1 MMYKHRTVG
10 ADRKRKPNSFNNDG
24 GDRKRQRIHMSAD
37 AARAEI
43 RRVIPNGIATEAD
56 VETWLK
62 VMKNYW
68 DGL

>member
-1 MMYKHRTVG
+1 MSYKHRKVV
-10 ADRKRKPNSFNNDG
+10 ADRKRKPNPFNDG